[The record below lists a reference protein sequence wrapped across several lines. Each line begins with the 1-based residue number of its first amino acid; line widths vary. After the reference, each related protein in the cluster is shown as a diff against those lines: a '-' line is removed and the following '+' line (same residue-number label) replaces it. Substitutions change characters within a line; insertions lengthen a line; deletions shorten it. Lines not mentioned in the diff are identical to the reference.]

1 MRLGNVW
8 YQGQPRVAVMMG
20 DSDSGGCQ
28 LLPKEYSAT
37 DDLWEHL
44 MDDAGRERLMRAAS
58 DSVTVRDLGWRP
70 PVLAPSKVLCIG
82 LNYRQHARE
91 TGADIPTV
99 PVVFNK
105 FPSTLAADGED
116 IPIPAATR
124 ELDYEAELV
133 IVMGRRAFRVSP
145 EESLNYVAGYAVG
158 NDVSARD
165 LQRSTSQWLFGKSSP
180 GFAPLGP
187 WITTADEV
195 PNPQGLPIQLW
206 RNDVLCQNSNT
217 EDMIFSCQ
225 TIISHLASVWPLEPG
240 DLIFTGTPE
249 GVILGLPEDKRR
261 WLQNGDVV
269 KVAIAGLGE
278 LTNRFVE
285 SRDD

>member
-1 MRLGNVW
+1 MRIGNVW
-8 YQGQPRVAVMMG
+8 YQGQPRVVIEENGHARAYR
-20 DSDSGGCQ
+20 
-28 LLPKEYSAT
+28 LLPEEYAST
-37 DDLWEHL
+37 DSLLSQL
-44 MDDAGRERLMRAAS
+44 MDDAGRKRLVSAAS
-58 DSVTVRDLGWRP
+58 ESVAVDNLRWRP

-105 FPSTLAADGED
+105 FASTLAADGD
-116 IPIPAATR
+116 NIPIPQATR
-124 ELDYEAELV
+124 QLDYEAELV

-145 EESLNYVAGYAVG
+145 EESLHYVAGYAVG

-165 LQRSTSQWLFGKSSP
+165 LQMLTSQWLLGKSSP
-180 GFAPLGP
+180 GFAPLGSCL
-187 WITTADEV
+187 TTRNDV
-195 PNPQGLPIQLW
+195 LDPQALSIQLW
-206 RNDVLCQNSNT
+206 RNEVLSQDSHT

-225 TIISHLASVWPLEPG
+225 TIISHLAAVWPLEPG

-249 GVILGLPEDKRR
+249 GVILGLPEQKRH
-261 WLQNGDVV
+261 WLQDGDVV
-269 KVAIAGLGE
+269 RVAIAGLGA

-285 SRDD
+285 SRGE